1 MLNINIILTNKCNLS
16 CKYCFYTE
24 GYKCFEKKEFLN
36 QNKLLSFIK
45 KINNYDS
52 INSIMITGGEPM
64 LIKNITSIIK
74 DLINYSTEIILLT
87 NGTLINDEH
96 IEFFINNNIYL
107 QISLDSYKN
116 KYHDSIRGNHKRTL
130 ETLEKFSNL
139 GYKNIDINFTASPLN
154 YKLISEVK
162 NFAQLNNFGLNI
174 GVIDSKNSRFNW
186 NLVSTEIK
194 NDFLNLY
201 IKNNKLDYKNKLL
214 KYILFRKVEKEI
226 NCPSLNR
233 FFTIDINGNL
243 TRCYNNII
251 IGNIYYDDINKI
263 IENINNKEQYKCYI
277 RNNCFTN
284 I

>member
-243 TRCYNNII
+243 TRC
-251 IGNIYYDDINKI
+251 
-263 IENINNKEQYKCYI
+263 
-277 RNNCFTN
+277 
-284 I
+284 